1 MSNHLWL
8 QALGIQ
14 AIIPLEK
21 GFVKI
26 KCTSLS
32 SSTGLG
38 CTLECVHMVVHAYL
52 PRSQALPD
60 LSWKSL
66 GTRLG
71 TYYIYAHAVVKRGGA
86 TGGGGGEEGSLR
98 SMQQHHR

>member
-71 TYYIYAHAVVKRGGA
+71 TYYICTCCCQERRGHRW
-86 TGGGGGEEGSLR
+86 GGGEEGSLR